1 MSVTSIEEIKKKAAI
16 EVELPGW
23 DNKPFICKL
32 KRVGVLGL
40 ASSGKIP
47 NTLMSTAMGMFEK
60 KLDVKEPD
68 DIKNMAE
75 VINLFCKEAMVEP
88 KYDEVQ
94 AVNLLTDDQRLA
106 IFDFTQDGVKKVK
119 PSSKK

>member
-23 DNKPFICKL
+23 DNEPFICKL

-94 AVNLLTDDQRLA
+94 AVNPLTDDQRLA